1 MSLLLLLIPLIGIGF
16 VAIEANY
23 GLSLINNVRIKS
35 IALITSIVNLIVSL
49 VMFILFDFSSKQYQ
63 FIEEHYQIS
72 YFDIYLG
79 VDGLSIYF
87 VLLTTIIMPIAI
99 LSNWNSIQSQNVL
112 SFVVIMLLL
121 ETLLLAVF
129 LVLDILLFYI
139 FFESILPPLFLLIVR
154 LCASICSL
162 CKLQMCSPN
171 AHQPLF
177 LGNRGNS
184 LLNIAWTEKVQIVI
198 KLLVTLLGSGKVDMV
213 RAILPEA
220 QSPVFSKKGREIN
233 SRNGFSFDYKGL
245 ACWKTLKGVI
255 KVRWS
260 KTSIK
265 EMSEQPKSTYSFY
278 NGITQVSTKG
288 SNSYVVGGPVLAA
301 RNFSGYG
308 MMKIIRRWS
317 GPAFLQS
324 MSLSTGTGSTT
335 NVLSRLDSL
344 HQRAKLVDSKI
355 DRKLYKDFMLNRDM
369 YYIAYQRLKSCP
381 GLKVPSINPTTH
393 NDIMSEI
400 LDDVIERLQIGN
412 FKFTPGRK
420 VQISNDKGKSCYSE
434 KPSDILVQEVM
445 KMVLETIYEPIFKD
459 TSHGFRPNRGC
470 HTALRTVFTKFTG
483 CTWWFKGYNKVC
495 LDSIPHDKLIEL
507 LEKKIKDQRFLEL
520 IRKVLNAGYLYSN
533 RHETDIVGIPK
544 GSIISPILANIFLHE
559 LDVFVE
565 ELNNEYNGT
574 KLISYPLTKESE
586 RIKYLETRSNK
597 SEDKKLENLELK
609 NNIKYLKTVENKVVE
624 SHFRKLMYI
633 RYADDWVIAVAGSYK
648 ETVEIVNKVKLFCL
662 DLGVKVTGDKTKII
676 NSYKEN
682 ILFLGTYIKHS
693 MFYSLF
699 RRKDKYLQCNKR
711 GLLLQAPLDIIKSK
725 LTKDGFLK
733 DSKPQ
738 LKVTWVPLTAQ
749 QIVNKGNSV
758 WRGYFNYYSFVHN
771 KGDLTARVYWTIK
784 DVVLRTL
791 ARKFKLRTKS
801 QVIKRF
807 GKDLII
813 YNHNKRNENNKPI
826 VAAQYIKP
834 NYREN
839 VLDFKRNIS

>member
-23 GLSLINNVRIKS
+23 GLSLINNIRIKS
-35 IALITSIVNLIVSL
+35 IALITSIVNLVVSL

-154 LCASICSL
+154 LCASRCSL

-171 AHQPLF
+171 AHQLLF
-177 LGNRGNS
+177 LGNRGNF

-220 QSPVFSKKGREIN
+220 QFPVFSKKGRENN

-265 EMSEQPKSTYSFY
+265 EMSGQPKSTYSFY

-308 MMKIIRRWS
+308 MMKIIRRRS

-324 MSLSTGTGSTT
+324 MFLSTGTGSTT

-344 HQRAKLVDSKI
+344 HQRAKLVDSKL

-381 GLKVPSINPTTH
+381 GFIIPRINPTTH
-393 NDIMSEI
+393 GGLMSEV
-400 LDDVIERLQIGN
+400 LDDIIERLQVGN

-420 VQISNDKGKSCYSE
+420 AQISNDKSCYLG

-445 KMVLETIYEPIFKD
+445 RMVLETIYEPVFKD

-470 HTALRTVFTKFTG
+470 HTALRTIFTKFTG
-483 CTWWFKGYNKVC
+483 CTWWFKDYNKVC
-495 LDSIPHDKLIEL
+495 FDSIPHDKLIEL
-507 LEKKIKDQRFLEL
+507 LEKKIEDQRFLEL

-533 RHETDIVGIPK
+533 RHETDIIGIPK

-565 ELNNEYNGT
+565 GLNNEYNST
-574 KLISYPLTKESE
+574 KLISHPLTPESE
-586 RIKYLETRSNK
+586 IIKYLEAK
-597 SEDKKLENLELK
+597 SKNFEDKELKNRELK
-609 NNIKYLKTVENKVVE
+609 NNIKYLKTVENKVVG

-633 RYADDWVIAVAGSYK
+633 RYADDWVIAVDGSYK
-648 ETVEIVNKVKLFCL
+648 ETVEILNKVKLFCYG
-662 DLGVKVTGDKTKII
+662 LGLTVSGDKIKII

-693 MFYSLF
+693 ISCSLS
-699 RRKDKYLQCNKR
+699 RRKGKYLQCNKR
-711 GLLLQAPLDIIKSK
+711 GLLLQAPLDIIRSK

-738 LKVTWVPLTAQ
+738 LKLTWVPLTAR
-749 QIVNKGNSV
+749 QIVQKGNSV
-758 WRGYFNYYSFVHN
+758 WRGYFNYYNFVHN

-807 GKDLII
+807 GKDLTI
-813 YNHNKRNENNKPI
+813 YNQDKRNNDNKPI
-826 VAAQYIKP
+826 IVAQFIKP
-834 NYREN
+834 NYRAN
-839 VLDFKRNIS
+839 VLDFKENIS

>member
-23 GLSLINNVRIKS
+23 GLSLTNNIRIKS
-35 IALITSIVNLIVSL
+35 VALITSIINLVVSL

-87 VLLTTIIMPIAI
+87 VLLTTIIMPMAI
-99 LSNWNSIQSQNVL
+99 LSNWNSIPSQNVL

-121 ETLLLAVF
+121 ETLLIAVF

-154 LCASICSL
+154 LCASLCSL

-198 KLLVTLLGSGKVDMV
+198 KLLVILLGSGKVDKV
-213 RAILPEA
+213 RAKLPEA
-220 QSPVFSKKGREIN
+220 QSPVFSKKGRESN
-233 SRNGFSFDYKGL
+233 SRNSFSFGYKSL
-245 ACWKTLKGVI
+245 AYWKTLNGVI

-260 KTSIK
+260 KTLIK
-265 EMSEQPKSTYSFY
+265 EMSGQPKSTYSFY

-288 SNSYVVGGPVLAA
+288 RNSYVVGGPVLAA

-308 MMKIIRRWS
+308 MTKVIRRWS

-324 MSLSTGTGSTT
+324 INLSTSTGSTN

-344 HQRAKLVDSKI
+344 YERAKLTDNKI

-369 YYIAYQRLKSCP
+369 YYIAYHKLKSRP
-381 GLKVPSINPTTH
+381 GMFNPSEHDDLP
-393 NDIMSEI
+393 SYI
-400 LDDVIERLQIGN
+400 LDDIIERLQIGD
-412 FKFTPGRK
+412 FKFTSVNRVILSK
-420 VQISNDKGKSCYSE
+420 DKSCNLGNT
-434 KPSDILVQEVM
+434 KDKLVQEVIR
-445 KMVLETIYEPIFKD
+445 MVLEAIYEPMFKD

-470 HTALRTVFTKFTG
+470 HTALRAVYTKFTG
-483 CTWWFKGYNKVC
+483 CTWWVEGFNNIC
-495 LDSIPHDKLIEL
+495 SNSIDQDKLIEL
-507 LEKKIKDQRFLEL
+507 LEKKIDDQRFLEL
-520 IRKVLNAGYLYSN
+520 IRKFLNAGYLCSN
-533 RHETDIVGIPK
+533 QYKTDILDTPFDITVK
-544 GSIISPILANIFLHE
+544 PILVNIFLHE

-565 ELNNEYNGT
+565 GLKNEYNKP
-574 KLISYPLTKESE
+574 KLNTCSLTEESVS
-586 RIKYLETRSNK
+586 KPNK
-597 SEDKKLENLELK
+597 SDKEFKIRKFK
-609 NNIKYLKTVENKVVE
+609 NNVKYLKTDENKTVYDY
-624 SHFRKLMYI
+624 SRKLTYI
-633 RYADDWVIAVAGSYK
+633 RHMDDWVIAVNGSYK
-648 ETVEIVNKVKLFCL
+648 ETVEIFNKVKLFCNGIGL
-662 DLGVKVTGDKTKII
+662 RVSEDKIKIT

-693 MFYSLF
+693 IFYSLP
-699 RRKDKYLQCNKR
+699 RGKGKYSKCNVN
-711 GLLLQAPLDIIKSK
+711 GLLLQAPIDRIRNT
-725 LTKDGFLK
+725 LTKNGFLK
-733 DSKPQ
+733 YSKPQ
-738 LKVTWVPLTAQ
+738 VRLTWVPLTAQ
-749 QIVNKGNSV
+749 QIVQRGNSV
-758 WRGYFNYYSFVHN
+758 WKGYLNYYRFVHN
-771 KGDLTARVYWTIK
+771 KGDLTTKIYRVIK
-784 DVVLRTL
+784 DVVLITL

-807 GKDLII
+807 GKDITI
-813 YNHNKRNENNKPI
+813 YNQGKRNKDNKPI
-826 VAAQYIKP
+826 IEAQFIKP
-834 NYREN
+834 HYRAN
-839 VLDFKRNIS
+839 IWNTKRK